1 MTRGSCSCQETT
13 CLLYPY
19 SCLEAA
25 RLPASL
31 AASPGCIAQ
40 TSAMQRSGRQ
50 TAASQAAEPET
61 CKPQICAADACNT
74 RVSDRL
80 HTFLP
85 GYMSGQHRVE
95 GPHRMPGH
103 NPPPTIPVASATI
116 PHLSTLQ
123 ECHNVAATEADD
135 LPSWQHGLPPRGL
148 CGVPPT
154 LGIGPGGFFALPPA
168 PGVQLHNKLQ
178 LLQSLQFPSSTVS
191 HHRELHRF
199 AGQGVHKPLLF
210 PPPCSRAG

>member
-13 CLLYPY
+13 CLLGSY
-19 SCLEAA
+19 SSPETACL
-25 RLPASL
+25 LMSL

-40 TSAMQRSGRQ
+40 TLAMQRSGHQ
-50 TAASQAAEPET
+50 AASSLAAAPET
-61 CKPQICAADACNT
+61 GTPRVCATDACNI
-74 RVSDRL
+74 RAFDSP
-80 HTFLP
+80 HAFLP
-85 GYMSGQHRVE
+85 GCMCGHHRVE
-95 GPHRMPGH
+95 WCPRMPGH
-103 NPPPTIPVASATI
+103 NSPPAIPAASVATPS
-116 PHLSTLQ
+116 LSTLL
-123 ECHNVAATEADD
+123 ECHSVAAMEADD